1 MIEDSN
7 HSLSPDTTAR
17 GVVLVVDDQ
26 MQNIQVVGTVLTR
39 EGYEVIPATSGAQ
52 ALQRLSARLP
62 DLVLLDVVM
71 PEMDGFAVCKRLRE
85 HPDTAN
91 LPVIFVSA
99 ANDTETIVRG
109 LEAGGVDYITKPFNK
124 AELLARVRTQV
135 DLQRARETTAR
146 IMRERES
153 IVSMVAHDL
162 KNPLGA
168 IRFSAQT
175 LMELPPDRLDTASD
189 LTNHIVSTSDQ
200 MLKFIERFLS
210 NRAQEA
216 EHARMTPVQI
226 SSEQI
231 KEMLASW
238 HPTAKRKNTTISVS
252 APEIPLLIS
261 GDLMTVRQIID
272 NLISNAVKFSP
283 LGSHI
288 SCQLHAEGDRLH
300 IDIEDEGPGFTE
312 SDMARIFQD
321 YTRLSARPTGGE
333 SSTGLGLAI
342 AKRGA
347 TRMGAGL
354 TIENRAQGDG
364 CIATLSLPLIEA
376 GDSTATLS

>member
-1 MIEDSN
+1 MTQEFQS
-7 HSLSPDTTAR
+7 SLAAGPAR

-52 ALQRLSARLP
+52 ALQRIAARMP

-71 PEMDGFAVCKRLRE
+71 PGMDGFSVCKRLRE
-85 HPDTAN
+85 TPDTEN
-91 LPVIFVSA
+91 LPIIFVSA
-99 ANDTETIVRG
+99 ANDAETVVRG

-124 AELLARVRTQV
+124 SELLARVRTHV
-135 DLQRARETTAR
+135 DLQRARETAAR
-146 IMRERES
+146 MLKERES

-175 LMELPPDRLDTASD
+175 LQELPPEKVNTAAE
-189 LTNHIVSTSDQ
+189 LTDHIITTADQ
-200 MLKFIERFLS
+200 MLRFIERFLS
-210 NRAQEA
+210 KRAQEA
-216 EHARMTPVQI
+216 ERDRMSPVLI
-226 SSEQI
+226 STDQI
-231 KEMLASW
+231 KDMFQPW
-238 HPTAKRKNTTISVS
+238 YQVAKRKNMFIELE
-252 APEIPLLIS
+252 APEPPLHTT
-261 GDLMTVRQIID
+261 GDLITVRQVVD

-283 LGSHI
+283 LGSQI
-288 SCQLHAEGDRLH
+288 TARLQPQGQTLCV
-300 IDIEDEGPGFTE
+300 DIEDEGPGFTD
-312 SDMARIFQD
+312 SDFARVFQD

-347 TRMGAGL
+347 DRMGARL
-354 TIENRAQGDG
+354 SVENRPAGSG
-364 CIATLSLPLIEA
+364 ALARLILPLTSMQEA
-376 GDSTATLS
+376 

>member
-1 MIEDSN
+1 MIVDPQPP
-7 HSLSPDTTAR
+7 LSPSTAR

-52 ALQRLSARLP
+52 ALQRIAARLP

-71 PEMDGFAVCKRLRE
+71 PDVDGFAVCKRLRE
-85 HPDTAN
+85 HPDTAG

-99 ANDTETIVRG
+99 ANDSETIVRG

-135 DLQRARETTAR
+135 DLQRARETTTR
-146 IMRERES
+146 ILREREN

-175 LMELPPDRLDTASD
+175 LLELPPEKIVTASD
-189 LTNHIVSTSDQ
+189 LTGHIITTCDQ
-200 MLKFIERFLS
+200 MLKFIDRFLN
-210 NRAQEA
+210 NRAKET
-216 EHARMTPVQI
+216 EHERMTTVPI
-226 SSEQI
+226 SGEQI
-231 KEMLASW
+231 KEMLTAW
-238 HPTAKRKNTTISVS
+238 YPTAKRKNTTLSVQLS
-252 APEIPLLIS
+252 ETPLHAS
-261 GDLMTVRQIID
+261 GDLFTVRQIVD
-272 NLISNAVKFSP
+272 NLMSNAVKFSP
-283 LGSHI
+283 LGSQI
-288 SCQLHAEGDRLH
+288 VSRIYSENERFI

-312 SDMARIFQD
+312 SDLARIFQD

-347 TRMGAGL
+347 DRMGAKL
-354 TIENRAQGDG
+354 TVDNLPTGQG
-364 CIATLSLPLIEA
+364 CIARLTLPLVTSA
-376 GDSTATLS
+376 A

>member
-1 MIEDSN
+1 MIVDPQPP
-7 HSLSPDTTAR
+7 LSPSTAR

-52 ALQRLSARLP
+52 ALQRIAARLP

-71 PEMDGFAVCKRLRE
+71 PDVDGFAVCKRLRE
-85 HPDTAN
+85 HPDTAG

-99 ANDTETIVRG
+99 ANDSETIVRG

-135 DLQRARETTAR
+135 DLQRARETTTR
-146 IMRERES
+146 ILREREN

-175 LMELPPDRLDTASD
+175 LLELPPEKIVTASD
-189 LTNHIVSTSDQ
+189 LTGHIITTCDQ
-200 MLKFIERFLS
+200 MLKFIDRFLN
-210 NRAQEA
+210 NRAQET
-216 EHARMTPVQI
+216 EHERMTTVHI
-226 SSEQI
+226 SGEQI
-231 KEMLASW
+231 KEMLTAW
-238 HPTAKRKNTTISVS
+238 YPTAKRKNTTLSVQLS
-252 APEIPLLIS
+252 ETPLHAS
-261 GDLMTVRQIID
+261 GDLFTVRQIVD
-272 NLISNAVKFSP
+272 NLMSNAVKFSP
-283 LGSHI
+283 LGSQI
-288 SCQLHAEGDRLH
+288 VSRIYSENERFI

-312 SDMARIFQD
+312 SDLARIFQD

-347 TRMGAGL
+347 DRMGAKLSVDNLPTG
-354 TIENRAQGDG
+354 QG
-364 CIATLSLPLIEA
+364 CIARLTLPLVTSA
-376 GDSTATLS
+376 A

>member
-1 MIEDSN
+1 MTVETQN
-7 HSLSPDTTAR
+7 PLSPSTAR

-39 EGYEVIPATSGAQ
+39 EGYEVIPATSGVQ
-52 ALQRLSARLP
+52 ALQRVAARLP
-62 DLVLLDVVM
+62 DLILLDVVM
-71 PEMDGFAVCKRLRE
+71 PDMDGFAVCKRLRE
-85 HPDTAN
+85 HPDTAG

-99 ANDTETIVRG
+99 ANDAETIVQG

-124 AELLARVRTQV
+124 AELLARVRTHV

-146 IMRERES
+146 MLREREN

-175 LMELPPDRLDTASD
+175 MMELPPDRFETASE
-189 LTNHIVSTSDQ
+189 LTDHIVSTCDQ
-200 MLKFIERFLS
+200 MLRFIDRFLN

-216 EHARMTPVQI
+216 QRERMTPVHITMAQI
-226 SSEQI
+226 N
-231 KEMLASW
+231 EMLSAW
-238 HPTAKRKNTTISVS
+238 RTPAKRKNTALTIDM
-252 APEIPLLIS
+252 PQKPLVIN
-261 GDLMTVRQIID
+261 GDLFTVRQIVD
-272 NLISNAVKFSP
+272 NLMSNAVKFSP
-283 LGSHI
+283 LGSQI
-288 SCQLHAEGDRLH
+288 NINVCSQDNFLCL
-300 IDIEDEGPGFTE
+300 DIEDEGPGFTD
-312 SDMARIFQD
+312 SDLARIFQD

-347 TRMGAGL
+347 DRMGAQL
-354 TIENRAQGDG
+354 IMENRSERTGA
-364 CIATLSLPLIEA
+364 IARLMLPLA
-376 GDSTATLS
+376 ANTAA